1 MEKREFIEALTEL
14 ANTENILSVSKE
26 VNELRTQ
33 FEDYILEEERKIQ
46 VAQLIAEE
54 KGEEVVEE
62 NWTDALKE
70 EFYNV
75 FSPFNDKRKALF
87 EERKKNQ
94 ESNLHKKRALIA
106 QMRDLIDKEENIG
119 AAFGKHKEINEKW
132 KEIGEVSRENRSDIQ
147 QEYSRLVEEFFYNM
161 NIYKEIKE
169 YDFKKNFDAKTAVI
183 EKLKA
188 LLSNDKIKEVE
199 AEIKA
204 LQDEWEDIGPTKQEL
219 WEEIKN
225 EYWSTVNSI
234 YDRIRS
240 HYDAVREKSQGNI
253 TLKKELIARTEA
265 LINQTRETEKDW
277 ENHTSKVLALQNE
290 WKTIGFG
297 PKKEN
302 EEVWK
307 VFRGL
312 CDQFFDAKSEFYKV
326 KRSEYDKVADV
337 KRGLIAK
344 AHELKES
351 DDWTNTSKA
360 IINLQQQ
367 WKKVGNAG
375 QKFEQK
381 LWKEFRT
388 ACDFF
393 FDAKTA
399 FYEEKDKALEGNLK
413 EKESLIEEIRNF
425 TIPEDKKEAILQL
438 KEFSKRFAEIGFVPA
453 KVKDGIY
460 KSYKEALYKHYEALD
475 MKDAEKEKVMFE
487 ARISTMQ
494 GSGNSSELLEREKRA
509 IRDEMQKIKH
519 EIIQFE
525 NNLGFFANSK
535 GSNPI
540 KEQVEKSI
548 QAEQEKLEALKAKL
562 KMIPNE

>member
-14 ANTENILSVSKE
+14 ANTENVLSVSKE

-388 ACDFF
+388 ACDYFF
-393 FDAKTA
+393 NAKTA

-453 KVKDGIY
+453 KAKDGIY

-548 QAEQEKLEALKAKL
+548 QVEQEKLEALKAKL